1 SRWEVPDLMNTGRDE
16 VQVMMEVA
24 EYGYVWG
31 WTGNDGY
38 PAPYYD
44 NVIIKIYPYNG
55 PGMSARELDMAQ
67 DNFPARGT
75 IDMGDPGSH
84 SVRFDM
90 ANNISLAAHLRND
103 PGDSMVVDINPVRT
117 GAGFDGFP
125 TLHYI
130 LDRNPIFDAYRTAGM
145 PDMGFAVGDS
155 AVGISGS
162 PTPGKWAFDL
172 PDTGFLFPGDVLHYY
187 ISATDALGGV
197 GGSDPQTSLMPA
209 DTTGFSTGFGDPMG
223 YNSTFVI
230 HALPSISDGA
240 GAHPGILFLN
250 DFANRGGE
258 NEWYTALNNIGL
270 LVGEDYDVYYTNGP
284 SSGVG
289 NGIGGRASH
298 LMLTGYDD
306 ILYTSGNLGVNTIA
320 NGDFEND
327 AGDDVGTLMN
337 WLDIGGKDIFL
348 TGDDLASDMAQA
360 GTATLAFLEQYMGVG
375 VITFDIRSF
384 IGNQMTPMVRVIG
397 GNPVFGGTLQTWIAY
412 GGCFGINTFDGVN
425 VIGTGQRLAEF
436 VDPNGGDYGY
446 AAAALNVME
455 SGSRAVS
462 MTVDLMYVYTDPVAP
477 GNLLPGRAQL
487 LKDVLAYFNVAGL
500 PQNVSPVL
508 PGITFQ
514 TSNYPNPFNPSTTI
528 KYSMPQDGHLKLSIF
543 NVRGQL
549 VKTLIDGVRPAG
561 ADQAVVWDGS
571 DNQDSSVSSGVY
583 FYEARIKS
591 EVKIGKMTL
600 LK

>member
-1 SRWEVPDLMNTGRDE
+1 MNRGRDE
-16 VQVMMEVA
+16 VQIQLAVYEL
-24 EYGYVWG
+24 GWIWG

-38 PAPYYD
+38 PAPYFD
-44 NVIIKIYPYNG
+44 NVIVKIFPYNG

-67 DNFPARGT
+67 DNFPERGT

-84 SVRFDM
+84 SVRFDS

-103 PGDSMVVDINPVRT
+103 PGDSMVVDIVPVRS
-117 GAGFDGFP
+117 GAEYVGFP

-130 LDRNPIFDAYRTAGM
+130 LDRNPIFDTYRTAGL
-145 PDMGFAVGDS
+145 PDMGFAIGDT
-155 AVGISGS
+155 AVGSSGH

-187 ISATDALGGV
+187 ISATDAV

-230 HALPSISDGA
+230 HALPSIVSDG
-240 GAHPGILFLN
+240 GTGYTQPGVLFIN

-270 LVGEDYDVYYTNGP
+270 LKGSDYDVYYVNGP

-298 LMLTGYDD
+298 LMLQGYDD
-306 ILYTSGNLGVNTIA
+306 ILYTCGNLGVHTIA
-320 NGDFEND
+320 NADFNND
-327 AGDDVGTLMN
+327 AGDDVGTLTN

-348 TGDDLASDMAQA
+348 TGDDLASDLVQS
-360 GTATLAFLEQYMGVG
+360 GTATLTLLENYMGVT
-375 VITFDIRSF
+375 VVTDKVRSL
-384 IGNQMTPMVRVIG
+384 IGNQTTPLVEVIV
-397 GNPVFGGTLQTWIAY
+397 GNPVFGGSLQSWVAY
-412 GGCFGINTFDGVN
+412 GSCFAINTFDGVN
-425 VIGTGQRLAEF
+425 VFGTGQRIAEF
-436 VDPNGGDYGY
+436 VDPNGGDYGF
-446 AAAALNVME
+446 AAATLNIMAT
-455 SGSRAVS
+455 GSRAVS
-462 MTVDLMYVYTDPVAP
+462 MPVDLMYVYTDPAAD

-487 LKDVLAYFNVAGL
+487 LKDVLAYFGVTGL

-528 KYSMPQDGHLKLSIF
+528 KYSMPNAGHLKLSIY
-543 NVRGQL
+543 NVRGHL

-561 ADQAVVWDGS
+561 ADQTVVWDGT
-571 DNQDSSVSSGVY
+571 DERGSSAASGVY
-583 FYEARIKS
+583 FYEARAMGD
-591 EVKIGKMTL
+591 VRIGKTTL